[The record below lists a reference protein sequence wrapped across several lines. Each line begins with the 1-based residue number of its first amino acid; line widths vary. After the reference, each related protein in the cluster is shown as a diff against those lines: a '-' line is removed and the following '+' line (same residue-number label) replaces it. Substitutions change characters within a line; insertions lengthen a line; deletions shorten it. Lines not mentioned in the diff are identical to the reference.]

1 MIHLLLIA
9 VYGSPYAGP
18 KEPDRHD
25 VTASG
30 LGLCHWVR
38 SELDGPS
45 ATWLCLPT
53 GVELHNQPAVKMYL
67 RKHSEWEH
75 DSKSIVRHLS
85 PMLRDS
91 LVVTAGLYFGDWLPV
106 LSRAVGSAGH
116 VYGFEP
122 VGRNMLLANATLTR
136 NGFTNV
142 RAVRACVSNTSA
154 PLEMCTVGK
163 QGKPRAGGAAI
174 YSSMPNGKRGKL
186 RGKQCGGVEVVP
198 CHRLDDVLPWASQ
211 RVGLLHL
218 DVERHESEVVDG
230 ARAVISK
237 WTPILASEGLLLQ
250 VRRGQGEQ
258 AGQETPSTRGRWL
271 YELGYRQRCFCDDMH
286 WYTTRAW
293 SATECLRLPAC
304 CKSCHHA

>member
-230 ARAVISK
+230 ARAPRSHLEVV
-237 WTPILASEGLLLQ
+237 WCTPGW
-250 VRRGQGEQ
+250 
-258 AGQETPSTRGRWL
+258 GR
-271 YELGYRQRCFCDDMH
+271 
-286 WYTTRAW
+286 
-293 SATECLRLPAC
+293 S
-304 CKSCHHA
+304 S